1 MPTSAKVKPL
11 KITPIKGRPMLHW
24 VGKKPL
30 DVVRHFPA
38 QLCETVNVENLPTE
52 PSYKE
57 FIKCDD
63 NLLFHGDNK
72 EILSSLLIAGFEG
85 RWI

>member
-1 MPTSAKVKPL
+1 MKGMWHDYAEKEPL

-38 QLCETVNVENLPTE
+38 QLCEPIGVDILPAE
-52 PSYKE
+52 PFYSE
-57 FIKCDD
+57 FIKSDY
-63 NLLFHGDNK
+63 N
-72 EILSSLLIAGFEG
+72 
-85 RWI
+85 